1 MLNFVVDSEIYLQ
14 SDATGATMLTL
25 KSEFAAR
32 GYVVQKGVL
41 VGDELEALRA
51 EADRLRA
58 ESAGSTQDPGLSAA
72 GDVLCIEFPH
82 KTSAV
87 FHAMLSH
94 PRIVDVLTEI
104 IGANVK
110 CMESMLFL
118 KPGGHPGQAW
128 HQDEAFIPTR
138 DRSLLTTW
146 IALDDAT
153 VENGCLWV
161 VPGSQRPAVIWPQ
174 EPTSD
179 PEFDDSRISCG
190 FPGEHTATPLPVCG
204 GEVVFFDGY
213 LLHKSHRNRSIGA
226 RRALVNH
233 YMSAESL
240 LPWNTDGRGDNRDI
254 VLVAGEDPYA
264 WKGIEHVNSPRVRR
278 WCGRGS

>member
-174 EPTSD
+174 EPTSVAS
-179 PEFDDSRISCG
+179 PAN
-190 FPGEHTATPLPVCG
+190 T
-204 GEVVFFDGY
+204 
-213 LLHKSHRNRSIGA
+213 
-226 RRALVNH
+226 RR
-233 YMSAESL
+233 
-240 LPWNTDGRGDNRDI
+240 RRCR
-254 VLVAGEDPYA
+254 YA
-264 WKGIEHVNSPRVRR
+264 AAR
-278 WCGRGS
+278 WCSSTGICCTSRTGTARSARVARSSTIT